1 MKNTEIIT
9 TNELEQIVLK
19 NNGATFSHIVI
30 FGDEHGSCTKDK
42 KKVLQKLTFRN
53 ITIGAPYQG
62 RIERR
67 TGEDFTPEEMKGKAF
82 VEGSNCLAYAIKEP
96 SKKYLVCDQELK
108 TKVHTQYFH
117 NGQPITKADAIA
129 QGLFAPSYFA
139 PKKTAGRGQV
149 AEDKNF
155 FRLTIGLQNVIAIT
169 YKGTKYRIAN

>member
-67 TGEDFTPEEMKGKAF
+67 TGEDFIPEEMKGKAF

-155 FRLTIGLQNVIAIT
+155 FRLTVGLQNVIAIT